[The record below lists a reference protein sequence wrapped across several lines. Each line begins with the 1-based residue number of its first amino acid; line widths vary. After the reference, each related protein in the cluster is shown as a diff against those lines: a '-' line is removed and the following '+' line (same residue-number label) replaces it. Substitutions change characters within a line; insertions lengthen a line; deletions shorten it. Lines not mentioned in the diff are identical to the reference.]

1 MYIIVLPSILCKRCV
16 WYTVKL
22 KRRAGANPLG
32 GARAAAPS
40 DSDVLIERLACSII
54 LL

>member
-1 MYIIVLPSILCKRCV
+1 MYIIVLPSICKRCV

-22 KRRAGANPLG
+22 RRRAGANPLG